1 MKTAPAAK
9 LGAMRGAADLWDSA
23 LARWNETG
31 PAAFLRAYS
40 DAVNERLLAEWL
52 PHGRARR
59 LLKTDLFDEAVGAGL
74 VASLQK
80 RATEVVAIDV
90 SPAVVE
96 LARSRHPGM
105 DARPADTRALPFE
118 DGAFDVVL
126 SNSTLDHFESLT
138 DVRAALAELRRVLE
152 PGGRLVLTL
161 DNGANPLVL
170 LRNALPES
178 LLSRLRLVP
187 YPIGV
192 TCGPRR
198 LRRVLRQAG
207 FEVEASRG
215 VMHCPRVLARAASA
229 LAPGASR
236 GLLKGAMAFE
246 RLGRFPTRYLTAQF
260 VAASARRL

>member
-1 MKTAPAAK
+1 MKAARVAK
-9 LGAMRGAADLWDSA
+9 VRAMDGAADLWDSA
-23 LARWNETG
+23 LAGWNETR

-40 DAVNERLLAEWL
+40 DAVNELLLAEWL
-52 PHGRARR
+52 APGQSRR

-74 VASLQK
+74 VASLGR
-80 RATEVVAIDV
+80 RAAEVVAIDV

-96 LARSRHPGM
+96 LARSRHPGLE
-105 DARPADTRALPFE
+105 AQPADTRALPFE

-126 SNSTLDHFESLT
+126 SNSTLDHFESLA

-152 PGGRLVLTL
+152 PRGRLLLTL

-178 LLSRLRLVP
+178 LLSKLRLVP

-198 LRRVLRQAG
+198 LRRVLGEAG
-207 FEVEASRG
+207 FEVELSRG
-215 VMHCPRVLARAASA
+215 VMHCPRVLLRAASA
-229 LAPGASR
+229 LAPRASR
-236 GLLKGAMAFE
+236 GLLKSALAFE
-246 RLGRFPTRYLTAQF
+246 GLGRLPTRYLTAQF
-260 VAASARRL
+260 LAASARRR